1 MSVAS
6 EIAYA
11 KINLALHVRR
21 RREDGYHELETL
33 FAFAEHGDRLT
44 LKPSDEDLLTI
55 SGEFAAGLST
65 GPDNLVLKALASVR
79 KSLCAKQPKL
89 PPLAIELEK
98 NLPVA
103 SGIGGGSAD
112 AAALI
117 RLVER
122 HFHLGSDNKT
132 LLRAHLHLGADV
144 GACIVSQ
151 TQIGFGTGDDLH
163 IVDSDELKSRPILL
177 VNPRIPLLTSQVF
190 AMWNGIDRGPLPR
203 ATASQIA
210 FAGRNDLQPPA
221 VDLVPEIGE
230 ILTLLNKQNGS
241 ELVRMSGSG
250 ATCFALFSS
259 TEARDAARDRIS
271 KACPRYWM
279 MASSL
284 R

>member
-1 MSVAS
+1 MTAAS

-11 KINLALHVRR
+11 KINLALHIRR

-33 FAFAEHGDRLT
+33 FVFAEDGDRLT
-44 LKPSDEDLLTI
+44 VMPADEDRLTI
-55 SGEFAAGLST
+55 SGEFAAGLTT
-65 GPDNLVLKALASVR
+65 GPDNLVLKALASIR
-79 KSLCAKQPKL
+79 KSWRAGQPNV
-89 PPLAIELEK
+89 PPLAVHLEK
-98 NLPVA
+98 KLPVA

-122 HFHLGSDNKT
+122 HFQLGSDNQT

-163 IVDSDELKSRPILL
+163 MVDADELRNQPLLL
-177 VNPRIPLLTSQVF
+177 VNPGIPLLTPQVF
-190 AMWNGIDRGPLPR
+190 AGWDGIDRGPLPDVP
-203 ATASQIA
+203 ASHIA

-221 VDLVPEIGE
+221 IALVPEIGE
-230 ILTLLNKQNGS
+230 ILTLLNEQEGS
-241 ELVRMSGSG
+241 GLVRMSGSG
-250 ATCFALFSS
+250 ATCFAIFST
-259 TEARDAARDRIS
+259 TEARDAARDQIG

-279 MASSL
+279 MASSI